1 MFFILLTF
9 TNFLLK
15 FNSVKMNFMLTLVS
29 IVYIF
34 WQRNAV
40 LIIVLFRDLANVQH
54 SWVLSNDK
62 VILSLPTFIVQLFQQ
77 CGIST
82 FTIGST
88 LTFVATLNNLLI

>member
-40 LIIVLFRDLANVQH
+40 LGVV
-54 SWVLSNDK
+54 
-62 VILSLPTFIVQLFQQ
+62 
-77 CGIST
+77 
-82 FTIGST
+82 
-88 LTFVATLNNLLI
+88 